1 MVEAVLFIR
10 PCNHF
15 GTEAEACIHYD
26 VSREYLEST
35 PSSLQGSKEKGRKK
49 PPLRA

>member
-1 MVEAVLFIR
+1 MLEAVLFIR

-26 VSREYLEST
+26 ESREYLESPLT
-35 PSSLQGSKEKGRKK
+35 TRQGSKEKGRKK
-49 PPLRA
+49 PPLRV